1 MGANGSISQDYKAP
15 GEDEIIQRLSPDN
28 YSDPEVTKELYEFG
42 SQLLNDRRNITNSID
57 TKAGVFAGFVGALIV
72 VVVSTFS
79 GWKDLAKDF
88 PIAADFLFLGLIA
101 LLLAAFYAVQALRVR
116 VFQELDEKNLWFA
129 PEYLKFPDQLLR
141 YYLIAMYRS
150 VVSHDS
156 INDEKAKTLMLAQR
170 LALTGAFLLAIPL
183 LWETWQ
189 LGIGHQLHQLSF
201 FLSTSSYWR

>member
-15 GEDEIIQRLSPDN
+15 GEDEIIQRLSRDN
-28 YSDPEVTKELYEFG
+28 YTDPEVTKELYEFG
-42 SQLLNDRRNITNSID
+42 SQLLNDRRNITNALDS
-57 TKAGVFAGFVGALIV
+57 KAGVYAGFVGALIV

-88 PIAADFLFLGLIA
+88 PIAADFLFLGLVA
-101 LLLAAFYAVQALRVR
+101 LLLAAFYAVQALQVR
-116 VFQELDEKNLWFA
+116 KFQELNEKNLWFA

-141 YYLIAMYRS
+141 YYLIGMYRS

-156 INDEKAKTLMLAQR
+156 INEEKAETLRVAQR
-170 LALTGAFLLAIPL
+170 LALAGAFLLAAPL

-189 LGIGHQLHQLSF
+189 LGIGHQLRQLFVLLYSAF
-201 FLSTSSYWR
+201 R